1 MHIAYIVVTVLAAVA
16 AAVAAA
22 IDVVRPQ
29 WLLDNMQNY
38 GIPGQVLGL
47 LGVIKAIGALGLLV
61 GLAIPPIGLAA
72 AIGLVL
78 YFLGAVVTI
87 VRARW
92 YSDIAYP
99 LPWLLLAAG
108 SLGLFVAA

>member
-1 MHIAYIVVTVLAAVA
+1 MHIAYIVVTVLASVA
-16 AAVAAA
+16 AAGAAA

-29 WLLDNMQNY
+29 WLLDNMRNY
-38 GIPGQVLGL
+38 GIPAQALGL
-47 LGVIKAIGALGLLV
+47 LGGLKALGALGLLV
-61 GLAIPPIGLAA
+61 GLLIPPIGLVA

-92 YSDIAYP
+92 YSHIAYP
-99 LPWLLLAAG
+99 LPWLALAAG
-108 SLGLFVAA
+108 SVGLFVAA